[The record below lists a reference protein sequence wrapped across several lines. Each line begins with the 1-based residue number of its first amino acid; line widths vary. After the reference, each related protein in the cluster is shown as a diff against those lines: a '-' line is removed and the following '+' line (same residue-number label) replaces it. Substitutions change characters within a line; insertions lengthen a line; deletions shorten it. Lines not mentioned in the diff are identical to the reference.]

1 MVRCVRR
8 RIAEIPMLLFSALAC
23 LFFVT
28 GLVDTRR
35 VELEWVQAPPPPLPE
50 TERDATLQV
59 VVRARGGGPV
69 ERATVQA
76 FWENE
81 RRYFWAGAA
90 LSDGDGR
97 AELSR
102 VPRGVLWSLAD
113 APQMARSSLRVELGE
128 DEKTVELELD
138 AEQRLAV
145 RVVDE
150 TGAPLPRATVL
161 VTSRDPLP
169 LGALTDADGRVEIGR
184 LPPSPWTV
192 KASAP
197 GYESVERGLVRD
209 SVEIALRRLG
219 SLRVEVRDPAG
230 KPAAGAIVSIAG
242 SSLWPA
248 RRTEAGPDGV
258 AKIVGLLAGA
268 YDLKATLGSLVS
280 PPFIGYEL
288 ARGANDSLTL
298 VLEQGRLVT
307 AVVTDGEGPNPVIVP
322 NADVVLAEG
331 GLGSFPLRGRTGAD
345 GKVTLGPIS
354 PGPATLAARARGFV
368 GGAVV
373 AVPDVLTEPI
383 RVPLLRGATL
393 RGEVVD
399 SRGFPIDGASIEI
412 VGTDL
417 RGMPVAETPF
427 ASRFRGAHFAW
438 ALGGPVPLI
447 PAGELGVMPGPVP
460 PIPAPGA
467 APSAPTDPFLLA
479 TDPRDANEFETFEPW
494 VSGSDGR
501 FVARPVTP
509 GRVRALVRHPAYV
522 EGTSELVSLAPGGE
536 AEVRVVL
543 LQGGTLMGRVL
554 DDRGM
559 PVADAEVEISGA
571 RSGAARA
578 TLTAS
583 DGTFEFA
590 AVPPEVVLSVTRRED
605 VGRIALRKTVKVP
618 EGERVEIELTLPA
631 PRDAVRIVVTDE
643 DGQPIELAEVNALSL
658 DPAVP
663 LRSTLFTDQAGEAM
677 LHDALGLALRVTV
690 RAPGAPTAVK
700 SFASAPETV
709 SFELS
714 PGVLVQGSVTA
725 VRGRVSV
732 AQALVTLVVDGE
744 RKTALTGADGTFL
757 LRDVPEG
764 RARLTVSHPDYADA
778 EQTVT
783 ISATGRSDRPFELE
797 PVDLEE
803 PGEISGTVFDEDG
816 NPVSGA
822 RVSLGSAA
830 SYLPVGA
837 LPRGTA
843 VTDGRGHFTLSGVRP
858 GVHRV
863 EAIAAVVGRGSVSGV
878 RVEARRTTDDVE
890 LTLKAT
896 ASDED
901 TLASGGLAVTLGER
915 GRGPELEVVVVQVSE
930 GSEAER
936 AGLREGDVLLGVD
949 GSRALDMRDART
961 RLSGAPGSDVV
972 LEISRGGETL
982 RLRVAREAVRR

>member
-1 MVRCVRR
+1 
-8 RIAEIPMLLFSALAC
+8 MLLFSALAC
-23 LFFVT
+23 LFFVV

-35 VELEWVQAPPPPLPE
+35 VELEWVQAPPPPVPE
-50 TERDATLQV
+50 AERDARLSV
-59 VVRARGGGPV
+59 LVRGRGTGPL
-69 ERATVQA
+69 EGATVQA

-81 RRYFWAGAA
+81 RRYFWAGAE
-90 LSDGDGR
+90 LSDDEGR
-97 AELSR
+97 AELTR
-102 VPRGVLWSLAD
+102 LPRGVLWILAD
-113 APQMARSSLRVELGE
+113 APGRARSSRRFELT
-128 DEKTVELELD
+128 DQSQTIELELD
-138 AEQRLAV
+138 EEHRLAV
-145 RVVDE
+145 RVVDD
-150 TGAPLPRATVL
+150 TGAPLARATVL

-169 LGALTDADGRVEIGR
+169 FGALTDADGRVAVGR

-197 GYESVERGLVRD
+197 GYESVERGSVRD

-230 KPAAGAIVSIAG
+230 NPAAGAIVTIAG

-248 RRTEAGPDGV
+248 RRTEAGADGV
-258 AKIVGLLAGA
+258 AKIAGLLGGA

-280 PPFIGYEL
+280 APFIGYEL

-298 VLEQGRLVT
+298 VLEPGRMVT
-307 AVVTDGEGPNPVIVP
+307 AVVTDGEGPNPVLVP
-322 NADVVLAEG
+322 GADVVLAEG
-331 GLGSFPLRGRTGAD
+331 GLGSFPLRGRTGTD
-345 GKVTLGPIS
+345 GKVVLGPIS
-354 PGPATLAARARGFV
+354 PGAATLAARARGFV

-373 AVPDVLTEPI
+373 AVPDVLTEPV

-427 ASRFRGAHFAW
+427 ANRFQGAHFAW
-438 ALGGPVPLI
+438 SLGGPVPLI

-467 APSAPTDPFLLA
+467 APSAPADPFLSA
-479 TDPRDANEFETFEPW
+479 PEPSDADEVEAFEPW
-494 VSGSDGR
+494 ISASDGS

-522 EGTSELVSLAPGGE
+522 EGASELVSLTPGAE

-543 LQGGTLMGRVL
+543 LQGGTLLGRVL
-554 DDRGM
+554 DDRGT
-559 PVADAEVEISGA
+559 PVADAEVEISGS
-571 RSGAARA
+571 RSGVARA

-583 DGTFEFA
+583 DGSFEFA
-590 AVPPEVVLSVTRRED
+590 AVPAEVVVSVTRRED
-605 VGRIALRKTVKVP
+605 IGRVALRKTVSVR

-631 PRDAVRIVVTDE
+631 PRDAVRIVVTDA

-677 LHDALGLALRVTV
+677 LDNALGLALRVTV
-690 RAPGAPTAVK
+690 RAPGAPTTTQ
-700 SFASAPETV
+700 SFASAPESVT
-709 SFELS
+709 FELS

-744 RKTALTGADGTFL
+744 RKTALTDANGSFV

-764 RARLTVSHPDYADA
+764 RARLTVSHPDYAEA
-778 EQTVT
+778 EQTVA
-783 ISATGRSDRPFELE
+783 IASTGRSDRPFELE

-803 PGEISGTVFDEDG
+803 PGEITGIVVDAEG
-816 NPVSGA
+816 EPVSGA
-822 RVSLGSAA
+822 RVTLGSAA
-830 SYLPVGA
+830 SYLPVGT

-843 VTDGRGHFTLSGVRP
+843 VSDSEGRFTLSGVRP

-878 RVEARRTTDDVE
+878 RVEARRTTEDVE
-890 LTLKAT
+890 LTLKGA
-896 ASDED
+896 ASDD
-901 TLASGGLAVTLGER
+901 DSLASGGLAVTLGER
-915 GRGPELEVVVVQVSE
+915 GSGSALEIVVVQVAE

-936 AGLREGDVLLGVD
+936 AGLREGDLLLAVD
-949 GSRALDMRDART
+949 GAAASDMRDARA

-972 LEISRGGETL
+972 VEISRAGETL